1 MLELS
6 DEWQVSKLP
15 TAAAPSGHRNNQW
28 CARAQLGTKISEKM
42 ADDMVARGTHSAELS
57 RSGWGREGLAKVC
70 LTDDGAELL
79 GKWPLMGSGI
89 SLSNVLHRAISSIG
103 RAALQPGKVLAGV
116 ADHLGVEVAAAH
128 IVAQEERLLQDGT
141 SAAEWIEQHGARR

>member
-28 CARAQLGTKISEKM
+28 CARAQLGVKISEKM

-57 RSGWGREGLAKVC
+57 RGRWSREGLTKVC
-70 LTDDGAELL
+70 LTDNGAELL
-79 GKWPLMGSGI
+79 GVWPLMSSSI
-89 SLSNVLHRAISSIG
+89 SLSNVLHRARSSLS
-103 RAALQPGKVLAGV
+103 RAALQPGEVLAGI

-128 IVAQEERLLQDGT
+128 IVAQEERLLQDSA
-141 SAAEWIEQHGARR
+141 SAAEGIEQHGARR